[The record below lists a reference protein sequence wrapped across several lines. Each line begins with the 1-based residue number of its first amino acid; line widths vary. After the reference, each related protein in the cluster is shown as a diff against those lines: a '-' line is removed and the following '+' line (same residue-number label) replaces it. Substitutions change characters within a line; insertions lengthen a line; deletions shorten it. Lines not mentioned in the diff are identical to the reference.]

1 MISIKV
7 YINLP
12 QDRDA
17 VVTILARNGYTV
29 RQGKEKRGKTYDKYV
44 EFWKEG
50 EPGGK
55 AEEVRSSP

>member
-1 MISIKV
+1 MVHIKIEV
-7 YINLP
+7 ALP

-29 RQGKEKRGKTYDKYV
+29 RQGKERKGKTYVKYV

-50 EPGGK
+50 DCGQT
-55 AEEVRSSP
+55 EEVGSTP